1 MDSKI
6 HCRTPVFFGI
16 NAKPGD
22 KLSRFLGLLPIVF
35 LVLIYFLVA
44 QKRHEKNP
52 EDKLTPSFSQMYSEM
67 KEIITVPDKRSGK
80 NFFLED
86 TKASLRRLAIGVGIS
101 AVFGYVV
108 GIMVG
113 LFPGLRA
120 LFLPIITGLSNI
132 NPLAMLVIVLVALGI
147 GEAPKIFLIVFGIGI
162 PIARSIEQMVEQ
174 IPNEVKVKQLTLG
187 ASQFEVL
194 MRIVVPQMFPR
205 LIDLV
210 RVSLGAAWIFVIA
223 SEAVASTEG
232 LGYRIYLQQRYMNMA
247 LIIPYVAYITIL
259 AFSCDYALKSLLK
272 LRCFA
277 WYSRASN

>member
-1 MDSKI
+1 MDNNI
-6 HCRTPVFFGI
+6 HCRTPLFFGI
-16 NAKPGD
+16 NAKPGE
-22 KLSRFLGLLPIVF
+22 KLSKLLGLLPVALLL
-35 LVLIYFLVA
+35 LVYFLIA

-52 EDKLTPSFSQMYSEM
+52 DDKLMPYFSQMYGEM

-101 AVFGYVV
+101 AVFGYVA
-108 GIMVG
+108 GIMIG
-113 LFPGLRA
+113 LFPGLRS
-120 LFLPIITGLSNI
+120 LFMPIITVLSNI
-132 NPLAMLVIVLVALGI
+132 NPLAVLVIVLVALGI
-147 GEAPKIFLIVFGIGI
+147 GEASKIFLIVFGIGI
-162 PIARSIEQMVEQ
+162 PIARSVEQMVEQ

-232 LGYRIYLQQRYMNMA
+232 LGYRVYLQQRYMNMA
-247 LIIPYVAYITIL
+247 LIIPYVMYITAL
-259 AFSCDYALKSLLK
+259 AYSCDYILKLSLK

-277 WYSRASN
+277 WYSKVSN